1 MSVKTSDD
9 SLEPVTSL
17 AITGTLRL
25 RTRTVITVANMPSV
39 RASSL
44 PLPRP
49 GMLDWS
55 TVISST
61 RVHKAIIESKRPTRT
76 GGCYPSFCQKRRQ
89 LEVCFSQVNAKCKKH
104 LISKI
109 GFREMFLN
117 QEPQIAIL
125 LPQLVR

>member
-39 RASSL
+39 RSSSL

-55 TVISST
+55 
-61 RVHKAIIESKRPTRT
+61 K
-76 GGCYPSFCQKRRQ
+76 
-89 LEVCFSQVNAKCKKH
+89 
-104 LISKI
+104 LISTTHERSLPSGTYKRFLRDVVRFEETIMLI
-109 GFREMFLN
+109 GR
-117 QEPQIAIL
+117 QEFGPQAVQDAAPSPL
-125 LPQLVR
+125 RL

>member
-44 PLPRP
+44 PLPRD
-49 GMLDWS
+49 LECS
-55 TVISST
+55 TGPNSF
-61 RVHKAIIESKRPTRT
+61 RLHKSVVFLLERLSDFYETSLGSRRREWWWAGRNSDRKR
-76 GGCYPSFCQKRRQ
+76 
-89 LEVCFSQVNAKCKKH
+89 
-104 LISKI
+104 
-109 GFREMFLN
+109 
-117 QEPQIAIL
+117 
-125 LPQLVR
+125 

>member
-1 MSVKTSDD
+1 MSVTTSDD

-25 RTRTVITVANMPSV
+25 RIRTVITVANMPSV

-55 TVISST
+55 KLIFDYARLQSVFWQRLSGFLRNVVRLEEKGNSGGPGEIRTPD
-61 RVHKAIIESKRPTRT
+61 HAASK
-76 GGCYPSFCQKRRQ
+76 GVS
-89 LEVCFSQVNAKCKKH
+89 
-104 LISKI
+104 
-109 GFREMFLN
+109 
-117 QEPQIAIL
+117 
-125 LPQLVR
+125 

>member
-1 MSVKTSDD
+1 MSVKTTDD

-44 PLPRP
+44 PLPRL

-55 TVISST
+55 
-61 RVHKAIIESKRPTRT
+61 K
-76 GGCYPSFCQKRRQ
+76 
-89 LEVCFSQVNAKCKKH
+89 
-104 LISKI
+104 LISPTQERSLSS
-109 GFREMFLN
+109 GTFMRFLRDVVRFQENGMVLGRENFGPQAVKEDGPANTETAFL
-117 QEPQIAIL
+117 A
-125 LPQLVR
+125 

>member
-55 TVISST
+55 
-61 RVHKAIIESKRPTRT
+61 K
-76 GGCYPSFCQKRRQ
+76 
-89 LEVCFSQVNAKCKKH
+89 
-104 LISKI
+104 LISTTQECSLLQSTFKRFLRDVVRFEEK
-109 GFREMFLN
+109 GMVVGREKFG
-117 QEPQIAIL
+117 PQAVKDAGPANTETASL
-125 LPQLVR
+125 SFSLTVDDLAVT

>member
-1 MSVKTSDD
+1 PRILGHKASMSVKTSDD

-55 TVISST
+55 
-61 RVHKAIIESKRPTRT
+61 K
-76 GGCYPSFCQKRRQ
+76 
-89 LEVCFSQVNAKCKKH
+89 
-104 LISKI
+104 LISTTQERSLSLERLSDFYETSL
-109 GFREMFLN
+109 GSREKGMMVGREKFG
-117 QEPQIAIL
+117 PQTVKDA
-125 LPQLVR
+125 

>member
-44 PLPRP
+44 PLPRS

-55 TVISST
+55 
-61 RVHKAIIESKRPTRT
+61 K
-76 GGCYPSFCQKRRQ
+76 
-89 LEVCFSQVNAKCKKH
+89 
-104 LISKI
+104 LISTTQERSLPSGTYKR
-109 GFREMFLN
+109 FLRDVVRCEERRMVVSREKFGPHAVKDAA
-117 QEPQIAIL
+117 PQAL
-125 LPQLVR
+125 RLPPAFVL

>member
-25 RTRTVITVANMPSV
+25 RTRTVITVAKIPSV

-55 TVISST
+55 KLIVITYERNLSSVKRLSDFFEIWFDST
-61 RVHKAIIESKRPTRT
+61 REELWWA
-76 GGCYPSFCQKRRQ
+76 GGDSRVQ
-89 LEVCFSQVNAKCKKH
+89 L
-104 LISKI
+104 
-109 GFREMFLN
+109 
-117 QEPQIAIL
+117 
-125 LPQLVR
+125 